1 MVSGGHCLSQFGDS
15 RSTLCLCLCRWTYGQ
30 KQWTLH
36 YRLLSQLSIK
46 EKFKFCWFLSV
57 PLSLC
62 VPVPMSLWNPFLWCF
77 LEGLWLHTSSCF
89 GVSDAIRSLH
99 VVCIPPQTWG
109 APRSSSSLRWHG
121 PMVETVIQLS
131 VPCIWRP
138 RLVGCLA
145 QPCILHHSHVPCALW
160 PAWLPTEFL
169 EALWLG
175 QKSSVSWAL
184 FSHRELQPGPCA
196 CAIH

>member
-1 MVSGGHCLSQFGDS
+1 MCPHPNVSLESF
-15 RSTLCLCLCRWTYGQ
+15 
-30 KQWTLH
+30 
-36 YRLLSQLSIK
+36 
-46 EKFKFCWFLSV
+46 
-57 PLSLC
+57 
-62 VPVPMSLWNPFLWCF
+62 PVVF

-109 APRSSSSLRWHG
+109 APRSSSSLRWHI

-169 EALWLG
+169 EAVWLG
-175 QKSSVSWAL
+175 QKSSAAWAL
-184 FSHRELQPGPCA
+184 FSVRSCSLGPAHAPFTRVGASSDLFILPTSNTIWTSLCG
-196 CAIH
+196 CLCV